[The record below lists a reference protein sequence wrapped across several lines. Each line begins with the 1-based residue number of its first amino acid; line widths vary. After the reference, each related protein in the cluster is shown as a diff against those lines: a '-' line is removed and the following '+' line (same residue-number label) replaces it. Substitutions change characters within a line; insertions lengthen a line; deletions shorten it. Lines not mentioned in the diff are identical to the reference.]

1 MVVLEALRGVRDH
14 QLSYYAA
21 QVWATARLNQVPV
34 IFSEDYSSNTT
45 LEGVCFVNP
54 FASDFVLENWG

>member
-14 QLSYYAA
+14 QLAYYAA

-34 IFSEDYSSNTT
+34 IFSEDYSPYMT
-45 LEGVCFVNP
+45 LEAVRFINP
-54 FASDFVLENWG
+54 CASDFVLENWG